1 MEQYKGKTVIFCLP
15 GKQFTNNFLMSWSE
29 LFAWCLSA
37 GIKPLLV
44 NRYSPNLY
52 YVRNMCL
59 GGDTVKGIKQKPY
72 GGSIKYDYLMW
83 IDSDVVFGPQQF
95 IELLKVD
102 KPIVS
107 GLYMM
112 QDNIHYATV
121 EKMDDEIYKKTGS
134 YEFMTRDDVKKKT
147 KPFEVDYTGFGWMLV
162 KYGIFEQLDYPW
174 FKPLWSDFSTLTT
187 TIEEFCTEDVAFCKL
202 MKEKGQSI
210 WVHPNVIVG
219 HEKMMI
225 L

>member
-1 MEQYKGKTVIFCLP
+1 
-15 GKQFTNNFLMSWSE
+15 MSWSE
-29 LFAWCLSA
+29 LFAWCLSV

-59 GGDTVKGIKQKPY
+59 GGDTVKGVKQKPY

-95 IELLKVD
+95 IDLLKVD

-121 EKMDDEIYKKTGS
+121 EKMDDDLYRKTGS
-134 YEFMTRDDVKKKT
+134 YQFMTREDVKKKT
-147 KPFEVDYTGFGWMLV
+147 TPFQVDYTGFGWMLV
-162 KYGIFEQLDYPW
+162 KYGVFEQLDYPW
-174 FKPLWSDFSTLTT
+174 FKPLWSDFSTQTT
-187 TIEEFCTEDVAFCKL
+187 KIEEFCMEDVAFCKL
-202 MKEKGQSI
+202 VKEKGYSVWI
-210 WVHPNVIVG
+210 APNVIVG